1 MQEINTEMD
10 ISKNLNEEQYLAAS
24 HLEGPLLVLA
34 GAGSGKTRCVTY
46 RIINLL
52 QHGVPPRAILGLTFT
67 NKAAKEM
74 SERINSLTHQHILI
88 STFHSLG
95 TRILRESIQHLGYSR
110 NFTIYDTDD
119 SEKLI
124 KECISELNIQKKTI
138 EPKTIK
144 HLLGNAKNNLL
155 GPLDIQT
162 DFPENDAEK
171 EFPRIYQLYQKKL
184 KEYNA
189 VDFDDLLFLPV
200 ILFLQFPECLEY
212 YQNQWQFLLID
223 EYQDTN
229 YVQYEFVKMLIEKS
243 RNIFVVGDPDQSIYS
258 WRGADINNILNFE
271 KDFPGS
277 KVVYLEQNYR
287 STQIILDAS
296 NELIKNNSQ
305 RYEKKLWSIK
315 TEGELI
321 KKFIGNDEHDE
332 GRFVAEKIRY
342 YRDELNIPLKD
353 MVVFYRTNFQS
364 RVIEDHLLQRK
375 IPYVII
381 GGISFYQRQEIKDL
395 LSYLK
400 IIASPWDYLSF
411 ARSINIPKRGL
422 GHATVDKL
430 KFLASQ
436 ENISII
442 ELCKKIVAY
451 EIEDPNFRLSKK
463 QIDSLKEYF
472 SILNELEELKEN
484 ATISI
489 LIKRTLELTHY
500 LSHLKNDPETFLDR
514 KANIDELISKAE
526 EWEEN
531 VENSSLENFLEEM
544 SLKNHHESVEEED
557 CINLMT
563 LHNGKGLEFEVV
575 FIIGVENELLPH
587 ANSRGS
593 YQALEEERRLLYV
606 GMTRA
611 KEYLYLSCVQTRHM
625 WGQNRIQKPSRFF
638 DEIPFEYIE
647 KISYGIGRHRQIP
660 TKQNFSFVSTL
671 EENETR
677 TFQVGDAVF
686 HNDFGIGIVKKSYIS
701 SLGEMADVIF
711 SKDNMTKSLAIKYA
725 RLKKL

>member
-1 MQEINTEMD
+1 MQEINLEMD
-10 ISKNLNEEQYLAAS
+10 ISKKLNEEQYLAAS

-46 RIINLL
+46 RIVNLL
-52 QHGVPPRAILGLTFT
+52 QNGVSPRAILGLTFT

-74 SERINSLTHQHILI
+74 TERVNSLTRQYILI

-95 TRILRESIQHLGYSR
+95 TRILRESIQYLGYSR
-110 NFTIYDTDD
+110 NFNIYDTDD

-124 KECISELNIQKKTI
+124 KECLAELNLQRKTI

-144 HLLGNAKNNLL
+144 HLIGNAKNNLL
-155 GPLDIQT
+155 GPSDVT
-162 DFPENDAEK
+162 NDFPESEAEK
-171 EFPRIYQLYQKKL
+171 EFPRVYQLYQKKL

-200 ILFLQFPECLEY
+200 LLFMQFPECLEY
-212 YQNQWQFLLID
+212 YQNIWQFLLID

-229 YVQYEFVKMLIEKS
+229 YVQYELVKMLVQKS

-305 RYEKKLWSIK
+305 RYEKKLWSAK

-321 KKFIGNDEHDE
+321 KKFMGNDEHDE
-332 GRFVAEKIRY
+332 GRFVADKIRY
-342 YRDELNIPLKD
+342 YHNELNIPLKEI
-353 MVVFYRTNFQS
+353 VVFYRTNFQS
-364 RVIEDHLLQRK
+364 RVIEDHLLQKK

-400 IIASPWDYLSF
+400 IIASPWDYISF

-422 GHATVDKL
+422 GNTTVDKL
-430 KFLASQ
+430 KTFASQ
-436 ENISII
+436 ENLSII
-442 ELCKKIVAY
+442 DLCKKLVAY

-463 QIDSLKEYF
+463 QIESLRDYLL
-472 SILNELEELKEN
+472 ILHELDELKES
-484 ATISI
+484 TSISI
-489 LIKRTLELTHY
+489 LLRKTIESIHY
-500 LSHLKNDPETFLDR
+500 LSYLKNDPETFLDR
-514 KANIDELISKAE
+514 NANIDELISKAE

-531 VENSSLENFLEEM
+531 VENPNLENFLEEM
-544 SLKNHHESVEEED
+544 SLKNHHEVSDHEDSV
-557 CINLMT
+557 NLMT
-563 LHNGKGLEFEVV
+563 LHNGKGLEFKVV

-593 YQALEEERRLLYV
+593 YYALEEERRLLYV

-611 KEYLYLSCVQTRHM
+611 KEYLYLSSVQTRHM
-625 WGQNRIQKPSRFF
+625 WGQNRIQRASRFL
-638 DEIPFEYIE
+638 DEIPSQYIE
-647 KISYGIGRHRQIP
+647 KVSYAIGRHRQIAP
-660 TKQNFSFVSTL
+660 RQKFPL
-671 EENETR
+671 REESEDESR
-677 TFQVGDAVF
+677 TFKVGDAVF
-686 HNDFGIGIVKKSYIS
+686 HNDFGIGIVKKSYTS